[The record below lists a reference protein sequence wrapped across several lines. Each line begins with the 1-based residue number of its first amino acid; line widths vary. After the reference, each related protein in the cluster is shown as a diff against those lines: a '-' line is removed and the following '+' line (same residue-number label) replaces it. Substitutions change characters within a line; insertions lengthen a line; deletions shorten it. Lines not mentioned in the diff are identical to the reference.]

1 MSKMVYCSV
10 CGKFIPDAKASRKYC
25 KECAKEMKKRYNK
38 IHHNGDCKDKYGKI
52 ISDMKVEN
60 DRKLNQNN
68 DFLTI
73 AQIVKAADKEG
84 LSYGKYVAKYHL

>member
-1 MSKMVYCSV
+1 
-10 CGKFIPDAKASRKYC
+10 
-25 KECAKEMKKRYNK
+25 MKKRYNK
-38 IHHNGDCKDKYGKI
+38 VHHNGDCKDKYGKI

-60 DRKLNQNN
+60 DKKRNQNN

-73 AQIVKAADKEG
+73 AQIAKAADKEG